1 LAFDPPRRH
10 RMVEDGRC
18 HVMAAPDLLAFAEDP
33 QVFVAIG
40 PDQERIMTE
49 RDRAPGSHRRAHP

>member
-1 LAFDPPRRH
+1 
-10 RMVEDGRC
+10 MVEDGRC